1 LRILLIHNRYRQRAG
16 EDSVFDSESALLTQH
31 GHDVEEFVKDNR
43 EIQTGFSASLAINAI
58 WSRNSKSALKMA
70 IKDFRPDVIHAHNT
84 MPLISPSAYYAA
96 SSSDVPIVQT
106 LHNFRP
112 FCLPGVFFRDGEVC
126 EDCLTKSFS
135 WPGVS
140 HACYRNSKAASVAVA
155 STFATHWMIGTWSR
169 RIDRYIALTEFARAK
184 FIQGGLPADRIVVK
198 PNFTFD
204 RGRAGDVVDS
214 HLRSGALF
222 VGRLSQEKGVL
233 TMMKAWEDA
242 PIQLS
247 IVGDG
252 PLLNQ
257 LSSNPPDSVTFH
269 GEMHPK
275 EVSEAMNEAMFLVM
289 PSEWYEGFALVL
301 VEAFARGLPVI
312 ASRLGAMAE
321 IVEDGITGLH
331 FTPRDADDL
340 AAKVRWAKEHPA
352 EIRKMGM
359 NARRIYEQKYTPET
373 NYWQLLTIYKDV
385 IAAYEKRRSRQ
396 YRLSDAK

>member
-1 LRILLIHNRYRQRAG
+1 MRILLIHNRYRQRAG

-58 WSRNSKSALKMA
+58 WSRKSRNALKTA
-70 IKDFRPDVIHAHNT
+70 IREFRPDVIHAHNT

-96 SSSDVPIVQT
+96 SSSNVPIVQT

-126 EDCLTKSFS
+126 EDCLTKSFCWS
-135 WPGVS
+135 GVT
-140 HACYRNSKAASVAVA
+140 HACYRNSKAASVVVA
-155 STFATHWMIGTWSR
+155 STFAAHWAIGTWSR
-169 RIDRYIALTEFARAK
+169 KIDRYIALTDFARTK
-184 FIQGGLPADRIVVK
+184 FIQGGLPADRVVVK

-204 RGRAGDVVDS
+204 RRRANDAVDS
-214 HLRSGALF
+214 HLRRGALF

-233 TMMKAWEDA
+233 TMMKAWEEA
-242 PIQLS
+242 PMQLS

-252 PLLNQ
+252 PLLKK
-257 LSSNPPDSVTFH
+257 LSSNPPELVTFL

-275 EVSEAMNEAMFLVM
+275 EVSAAMNEAMFLVM

-321 IVEDGITGLH
+321 IVEDGLTGLH

-352 EIRKMGM
+352 EIRQMGV
-359 NARRIYEQKYTPET
+359 NARRTYEKKYTPET
-373 NYWQLLTIYKDV
+373 NYLQLLTIYEDV
-385 IAAYEKRRSRQ
+385 IAAHRKRRAQ
-396 YRLSDAK
+396 